1 MSKSSRRDL
10 VKMAATGVVGATV
23 GAVAGNYYG
32 MQTRQG
38 EVKVVARLFAE
49 SGCCLFL
56 CEI

>member
-1 MSKSSRRDL
+1 
-10 VKMAATGVVGATV
+10 MAATGVVGATV